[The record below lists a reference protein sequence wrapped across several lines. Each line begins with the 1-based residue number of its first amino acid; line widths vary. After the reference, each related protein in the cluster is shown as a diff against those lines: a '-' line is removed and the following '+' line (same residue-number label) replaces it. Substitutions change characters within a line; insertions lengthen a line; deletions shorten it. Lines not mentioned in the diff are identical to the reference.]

1 MLDNKLGRGG
11 GNAAAGDNR
20 GRLFMDKI
28 KRRIVFTGVLASS
41 WLALIA
47 GMGGASGPAPTPSA
61 GQAAPVSLK
70 ADLTIGVEDG
80 DENLMLGSVSRI
92 DLDANGNIYILDYK
106 FRKIVVCDRG
116 GRFLRA
122 IAVPAGQGPRE
133 ATNLSGIAVTPGGTV
148 FVNDMRKIIV
158 YGPDGEYLRTFLI
171 DYMISSIGCAGAEE
185 LVAIGPHGGRILH
198 VFDPEGKLLASF
210 GDTFTP
216 PGELA
221 AMKDMPMVGAPFL
234 FNCAKDGRI
243 FVLNPHRYEVSV
255 YKDRKLEGTIAG
267 KNELFMPVQQK
278 GRGIVST
285 AAHIVSSGDLFLVA
299 LQIAGPSAGKAAD
312 VFQAGKQIGSV
323 DIPGTPYNVDA
334 QGRIYFAETDPFPR
348 VVRYAVARN

>member
-1 MLDNKLGRGG
+1 
-11 GNAAAGDNR
+11 
-20 GRLFMDKI
+20 MDKV
-28 KRRIVFTGVLASS
+28 KGRVVFAGVVASS

-47 GMGGASGPAPTPSA
+47 GAGGASGPAPTASA

-70 ADLTIGVEDG
+70 ADLAIGVEDG
-80 DENLMLGSVSRI
+80 DENLMFGNVSRV
-92 DLDANGNIYILDYK
+92 DLDAKGNIYILDYK
-106 FRKIVVCDRG
+106 FRKIVVSDRD

-122 IAVPAGQGPRE
+122 VAVPAGQGPRE
-133 ATNLSGIAVTPGGTV
+133 ATNLSGIAVTAGGTL

-158 YGPDGEYLRTFLI
+158 YGPNGEYLRTFLI
-171 DYMISSIGCAGAEE
+171 DYMISSIGCAGTEE
-185 LVAIGPHGGRILH
+185 LVAIGPHGGKILH
-198 VFDPEGKLLASF
+198 VFSSEGTLLASF
-210 GDTFTP
+210 GDAFTP
-216 PGELA
+216 PDELA
-221 AMKDMPMVGAPFL
+221 PMKDMPMVGAPFL

-285 AAHIVSSGDLFLVA
+285 TAHIMASGEFLIVSFHDPDPRA
-299 LQIAGPSAGKAAD
+299 KKIAD
-312 VFQAGKQIGSV
+312 VFRNGKQIGSV
-323 DIPGTPYNVDA
+323 DLPGTPYNVDP

-348 VVRYAVARN
+348 VVRYAVVRN